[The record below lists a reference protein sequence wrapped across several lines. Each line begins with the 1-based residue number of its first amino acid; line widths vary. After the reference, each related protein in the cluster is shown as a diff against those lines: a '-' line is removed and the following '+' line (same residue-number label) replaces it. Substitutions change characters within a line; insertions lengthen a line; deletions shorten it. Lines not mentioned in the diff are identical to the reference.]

1 MATVPA
7 ACAGVVTVT
16 SVRGTAKNSVVYVKP
31 TAVPGVVP
39 NVTLVTF
46 VKAVPTMVTIVPPA
60 VVPRDGK
67 KYAMAG
73 VVVKV

>member
-16 SVRGTAKNSVVYVKP
+16 DVDVERT
-31 TAVPGVVP
+31 TVPGVVP

-46 VKAVPTMVTIVPPA
+46 VKRVPSMVTVFPPA